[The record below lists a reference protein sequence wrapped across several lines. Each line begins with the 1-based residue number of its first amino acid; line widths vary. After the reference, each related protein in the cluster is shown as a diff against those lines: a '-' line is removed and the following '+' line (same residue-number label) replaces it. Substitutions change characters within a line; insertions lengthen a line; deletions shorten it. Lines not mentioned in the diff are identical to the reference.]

1 MCFLL
6 LCNNSLVF
14 FCSDRYN
21 SCRTKVLKKGASPIF
36 KEEELFG
43 LREETKPLAFRLR
56 PRTLDEVVGQPH
68 LTGPGGLLR
77 RIVAA
82 RFLPSLIFWGPPGTG
97 KTSVA
102 FILAETCGYQ
112 IISLSAVASGAKE
125 IREAV
130 QEAENALRFKG
141 RKTVF
146 FIDEIHRF
154 HKGQQS
160 LLLPYVEEGV
170 VTLIGS
176 TTENPSFEI
185 IPPLLSRTQVVLF
198 REIPLE
204 DLLVLLQRAL
214 KEERGFKGKAPP
226 FEEEALRWIA
236 SLADGDARR
245 ALNILEAAVFFAQQE
260 GKSFVD
266 VAFLKSI
273 FQKTSYLYDKA
284 GEEHYNLLS
293 AYHKSL
299 RGSDPD
305 AALYWLARMLEA
317 GEDPHAILR
326 RLIACASEDV
336 GNADPQA
343 LLIAL
348 AAREAFDFLGEP
360 EGRLALAQATVYV
373 ACAPK
378 SNASYQALKEA
389 LEDVRK
395 YGSLPVPLHLRNAPT
410 NLLRKIGYAKE
421 YQYVHDFPGGFVE
434 QDYFPQALGKRVY
447 YRPTDRGY
455 EKVLAERLALLW
467 GDRG

>member
-1 MCFLL
+1 M
-6 LCNNSLVF
+6 
-14 FCSDRYN
+14 
-21 SCRTKVLKKGASPIF
+21 
-36 KEEELFG
+36 
-43 LREETKPLAFRLR
+43 R

-68 LTGPGGLLR
+68 LTGPEGFLR
-77 RIVAA
+77 RIVQA

-102 FILAETCGYQ
+102 FILAEACGYQ
-112 IISLSAVASGAKE
+112 IISLSAVASGVKE

-130 QEAENALRFKG
+130 QDAENTLKFKG
-141 RKTVF
+141 KKTVF

-160 LLLPYVEEGV
+160 LLLPYVEEGI

-185 IPPLLSRTQVVLF
+185 IPPLLSRSQVILF
-198 REIPLE
+198 RKIPSE
-204 DLLVLLQRAL
+204 DLIALLQRAL
-214 KEERGFKGKAPP
+214 EEERGLKGKAPP
-226 FEEEALRWIA
+226 FEEEALQWIA
-236 SLADGDARR
+236 HLADGDARQ
-245 ALNILEAAVFFAQQE
+245 ALNMLEAAALLARE
-260 GKSFVD
+260 EKKKAVD
-266 VAFLKSI
+266 VSFLEAT
-273 FQKTSYLYDKA
+273 FQRTSYLYDKT

-343 LLIAL
+343 LLLAL

-378 SNASYQALKEA
+378 SNASYRALQEA
-389 LEDVRK
+389 IEDVRK
-395 YGSLPVPLHLRNAPT
+395 HGSLPVPLHLRNAPT
-410 NLLRKIGYAKE
+410 DLLRKMGYAKE
-421 YQYVHDFPGGFVE
+421 YRYVHDFPEGFVE

-447 YRPTDRGY
+447 YRPTRRGY
-455 EKVLAERLALLW
+455 EKILAERLAILW
-467 GDRG
+467 GDRSDSC

>member
-1 MCFLL
+1 M
-6 LCNNSLVF
+6 
-14 FCSDRYN
+14 
-21 SCRTKVLKKGASPIF
+21 
-36 KEEELFG
+36 
-43 LREETKPLAFRLR
+43 
-56 PRTLDEVVGQPH
+56 GQPH
-68 LTGPGGLLR
+68 LTGPQGLLR
-77 RIVAA
+77 RIVEAQ
-82 RFLPSLIFWGPPGTG
+82 FLPSLIFWGPPGTG

-102 FILAETCGYQ
+102 FLLAEACGYRMT
-112 IISLSAVASGAKE
+112 SLSAVASGVKE

-130 QEAENALRFKG
+130 QEAENALKFHGK
-141 RKTVF
+141 KTVF
-146 FIDEIHRF
+146 FIDEVHRF

-160 LLLPYVEEGV
+160 LLLPYVEEGLI
-170 VTLIGS
+170 TFIGS

-185 IPPLLSRTQVVLF
+185 IAPLLSRVQVVIF
-198 REIPLE
+198 REIPFE
-204 DLLVLLQRAL
+204 DLLYLLRRAL
-214 KEERGFKGKAPP
+214 EEERGLRGKAPP
-226 FEEEALRWIA
+226 FEEEALQWIA
-236 SLADGDARR
+236 RLADGDARQ
-245 ALNILEAAVFFAQQE
+245 ALNMLETAAHLARQE
-260 GKSFVD
+260 GKEQVD
-266 VAFLKSI
+266 VDFLQGLFRKV
-273 FQKTSYLYDKA
+273 SYLYDKS

-378 SNASYQALKEA
+378 SNASYRALQEA

-410 NLLRKIGYAKE
+410 GLLRQLGYAKE
-421 YQYVHDFPGGFVE
+421 YQYVHDFPEGFVFQE
-434 QDYFPQALGKRVY
+434 YFPTSLGRRVY
-447 YRPTDRGY
+447 YRPTQRGY
-455 EKVLAERLALLW
+455 EKVLAERLSLLW
-467 GDRG
+467 GERK

>member
-1 MCFLL
+1 M
-6 LCNNSLVF
+6 
-14 FCSDRYN
+14 
-21 SCRTKVLKKGASPIF
+21 
-36 KEEELFG
+36 
-43 LREETKPLAFRLR
+43 R

-68 LTGPGGLLR
+68 LTGPQGLLR
-77 RIVAA
+77 RIVEAQ
-82 RFLPSLIFWGPPGTG
+82 FLPSLIFWGPPGTG

-102 FILAETCGYQ
+102 FLLAEACGYRMT
-112 IISLSAVASGAKE
+112 SLSAVASGVKE

-130 QEAENALRFKG
+130 QEAENALKFQGK
-141 RKTVF
+141 KTVF
-146 FIDEIHRF
+146 FIDEVHRF

-160 LLLPYVEEGV
+160 LLLPYVEEGLI
-170 VTLIGS
+170 TFIGS

-185 IPPLLSRTQVVLF
+185 IAPLLSRVQVVVF
-198 REIPLE
+198 REIPFE
-204 DLLVLLQRAL
+204 DLLHLLRRAL
-214 KEERGFKGKAPP
+214 EEERGLRGKAPP
-226 FEEEALRWIA
+226 FEEEALQWIA
-236 SLADGDARR
+236 RLAGGDARQ
-245 ALNILEAAVFFAQQE
+245 ALNMLETAALLARQE
-260 GKSFVD
+260 GKKQVD
-266 VAFLKSI
+266 VDFLQGL
-273 FQKTSYLYDKA
+273 FQRVSYLYDKS

-317 GEDPHAILR
+317 GEDPHVILR

-378 SNASYQALKEA
+378 SNASYRALQEA
-389 LEDVRK
+389 LEDVKK

-410 NLLRKIGYAKE
+410 GLLRQLGYARE
-421 YQYVHDFPGGFVE
+421 YQYVHDFPEGFVLQE
-434 QDYFPQALGKRVY
+434 YFPTSLGRRVY
-447 YRPTDRGY
+447 YRPTQRGY
-455 EKVLAERLALLW
+455 EKVLAERLNLLW
-467 GDRG
+467 GERK

>member
-1 MCFLL
+1 MFSSFLQGII
-6 LCNNSLVF
+6 F
-14 FCSDRYN
+14 H
-21 SCRTKVLKKGASPIF
+21 RTQVLKRGERGEVF
-36 KEEELFG
+36 REGELFEI
-43 LREETKPLAFRLR
+43 REESKPLAFRMR

-68 LTGPGGLLR
+68 LTGPEGLLR
-77 RIVAA
+77 RIARA

-102 FILAETCGYQ
+102 FILAETCGYR
-112 IISLSAVASGAKE
+112 ITSLSAVASGVKE

-130 QEAENALRFKG
+130 QEAENVLRFQGK
-141 RKTVF
+141 KTVF
-146 FIDEIHRF
+146 FIDEVHRF

-198 REIPLE
+198 REIPPE
-204 DLLVLLQRAL
+204 DLLVLLRRAL
-214 KEERGFKGKAPP
+214 EEERGLKGKAPP
-226 FEEEALRWIA
+226 FEEEALQWIA
-236 SLADGDARR
+236 YLADGDARQ
-245 ALNILEAAVFFAQQE
+245 ALNMLETAAFLARRE
-260 GKSFVD
+260 GRESVS
-266 VAFLKSI
+266 VPFLKSI
-273 FQKTSYLYDKA
+273 FQKTSYLYDKG

-343 LLIAL
+343 LLVAL

-378 SNASYQALKEA
+378 SNASYRALQEA
-389 LEDVRK
+389 IEDVRK
-395 YGSLPVPLHLRNAPT
+395 HGSLPVPLHLRNAPT
-410 NLLRKIGYAKE
+410 GFLRKMGYAKE
-421 YQYVHDFPGGFVE
+421 YQYVHDFPEGFVE
-434 QDYFPQALGKRVY
+434 QEYFPQALGKRVY
-447 YRPTDRGY
+447 YRPTNRGY
-455 EKVLAERLALLW
+455 EKILAERLTLLW
-467 GDRG
+467 GDRK

>member
-1 MCFLL
+1 M
-6 LCNNSLVF
+6 
-14 FCSDRYN
+14 
-21 SCRTKVLKKGASPIF
+21 
-36 KEEELFG
+36 
-43 LREETKPLAFRLR
+43 R

-68 LTGPGGLLR
+68 LTGTEGLLR
-77 RIVAA
+77 RIVNA

-102 FILAETCGYQ
+102 FILAEACEYC
-112 IISLSAVASGAKE
+112 IISLSAVASGVKE

-130 QEAENALRFKG
+130 QEAENTLRFQGK
-141 RKTVF
+141 KTVF
-146 FIDEIHRF
+146 FIDEVHRF

-160 LLLPYVEEGV
+160 LLLPYVEEGI
-170 VTLIGS
+170 VTFIGS

-185 IPPLLSRTQVVLF
+185 IAPLLSRSQVVIF

-204 DLLVLLQRAL
+204 DLLNLLKRAL
-214 KEERGFKGKAPP
+214 EDERGLGGKAPP
-226 FEEEALRWIA
+226 FEEEALQWIA
-236 SLADGDARR
+236 HLADGDARR
-245 ALNILEAAVFFAQQE
+245 ALNMLEASVFLAQKE
-260 GKSFVD
+260 GKKQISVSF
-266 VAFLKSI
+266 LQSI
-273 FQKTSYLYDKA
+273 FQKTSYLYDKS

-343 LLIAL
+343 LLVAL

-378 SNASYQALKEA
+378 SNASYRALQEA

-395 YGSLPVPLHLRNAPT
+395 HGSLPVPLHLRNAPT
-410 NLLRKIGYAKE
+410 NLMRRMGYAKE
-421 YQYVHDFPGGFVE
+421 YQYVHDFPEGFIPQE
-434 QDYFPQALGKRVY
+434 YFPSSLGKRVY
-447 YRPTDRGY
+447 YRPSDRGY
-455 EKVLAERLALLW
+455 EKVLAERLSILW
-467 GDRG
+467 GERK